1 MVPNLGQ
8 SKKCPV
14 SSTKKNSRTI
24 LKHVQNF
31 CLELHRALSAS
42 STYPCHIK
50 PNNITQGQFFCFKYW
65 QPSFRGFHF
74 TRTSDDSLKQSLKTA
89 RSVSHADNNSSVVI
103 TTRAHSDTFN
113 FAPLRTRGFVLS
125 KQKRY
130 EILARWRLNLNTS
143 CDNNFC

>member
-8 SKKCPV
+8 SKKCSV

-65 QPSFRGFHF
+65 QSSFWGLSFY
-74 TRTSDDSLKQSLKTA
+74 KNKWWQPKAA
-89 RSVSHADNNSSVVI
+89 RSVAHADNNSSVVI

-113 FAPLRTRGFVLS
+113 FAPLRTRGFLLS